1 MAKYLG
7 GLRRHTLPVARGDS
21 SNDHQTKGEP
31 GGEQPEA
38 KTFHVTFL
46 LS

>member
-1 MAKYLG
+1 MARHLGRLRGHMIPMAK
-7 GLRRHTLPVARGDS
+7 GDT
-21 SNDHQTKGEP
+21 SNDDKAKGEP

>member
-1 MAKYLG
+1 MAKPLG
-7 GLRRHTLPVARGDS
+7 RLRGDALPVARGDS
-21 SNDHQTKGEP
+21 SNDHQTTGEP

>member
-1 MAKYLG
+1 MTKHLG
-7 GLRRHTLPVARGDS
+7 RLRGDTIPVAKGDS
-21 SNDHQTKGEP
+21 SNDHETKGEP
-31 GGEQPEA
+31 GGSQPEA